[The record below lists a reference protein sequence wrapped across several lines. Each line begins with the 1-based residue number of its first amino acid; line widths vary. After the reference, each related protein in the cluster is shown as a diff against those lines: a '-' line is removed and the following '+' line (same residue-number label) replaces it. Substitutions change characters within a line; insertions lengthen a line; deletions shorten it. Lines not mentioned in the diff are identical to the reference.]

1 MTGVILLVIALL
13 LLLLLLLK
21 ISICVKYDDGI
32 FVVLKLLFLSFTLF
46 PKKEK
51 IDLKEFS
58 AKGINKK
65 LKKDAVHIEKKKKS
79 ESKKKENKQKKKK
92 VSDVTE
98 AIKLISELLSRIV
111 GRFFK
116 YLRVKVARIRVV
128 IATDDAAKTALQYGL
143 AVQGV
148 QYVVTLLENVSNFS
162 VEKNGYISVDCDYCS
177 EKPILDVDISFSIR
191 AWQALALLLRAGAV
205 FVTKSKN

>member
-1 MTGVILLVIALL
+1 MI
-13 LLLLLLLK
+13 K
-21 ISICVKYDDGI
+21 IK
-32 FVVLKLLFLSFTLF
+32 
-46 PKKEK
+46 
-51 IDLKEFS
+51 
-58 AKGINKK
+58 
-65 LKKDAVHIEKKKKS
+65 
-79 ESKKKENKQKKKK
+79 NKQKKKK

-98 AIKLISELLSRIV
+98 AIKLISELLSKIV

-191 AWQALALLLRAGAV
+191 VWQALALLVRAGAV